1 MPAAADELPEGAAWH
16 HPEQDGVPAER
27 AHLGEAIRAA
37 ALRIGFARVG
47 FCTVEPLKIDA
58 GRLRGWL
65 ERGMNGEMA
74 YLAGERGDP
83 AALLGAA
90 RSVIVVA
97 LPYARGDDV
106 PLRAGPEGRPLSG
119 YVARYARGTDYHM
132 VIRQKLRTLADE
144 CATLAG
150 RSVLARPC
158 VDSAP
163 LLERAA
169 AQRAGLGF
177 VAKSTMTIVPGLGS
191 YFLLGELL
199 LDVEL
204 EPGRPVPAQCG
215 RCTACLTACPTNAF
229 VDAHTL
235 DARRCISYLTIELRG
250 AIPRELRAPIGRMV
264 FGCDICQDVCPFNH
278 SRHER
283 PAAPELAARP
293 ELTEPDLIG
302 LLELTATGYRKL
314 VRRSALRRVSRE
326 RLQRNAAVALGNS
339 GSRAAL
345 EPLLGALRS
354 NRSALVRLHC
364 AWAIGR
370 LGVVS
375 ARGELVAALERES
388 DAEVRDE
395 LQQSIKSLDITSAKE
410 SH

>member
-1 MPAAADELPEGAAWH
+1 MPGATDELPDGAAWH
-16 HPEQDGVPAER
+16 HPAESG
-27 AHLGEAIRAA
+27 ALAESTHLGEAIRAA

-47 FCTVEPLKIDA
+47 FCTVEPLTVDM
-58 GRLRGWL
+58 GRLHGWL
-65 ERGMNGEMA
+65 DRGMNGEMA

-83 AALLGAA
+83 TALLRAA
-90 RSVIVVA
+90 RSVIMVA

-106 PLRAGPEGRPLSG
+106 PLRAGSEGRPLTG

-132 VIRQKLRTLADE
+132 VIRQKLRALADA
-144 CATLAG
+144 CATLVG
-150 RSVLARPC
+150 RAVLARPC
-158 VDSAP
+158 VDTAP

-177 VAKSTMTIVPGLGS
+177 VAKSSMTIVPGLGS

-199 LDVEL
+199 LDVDL
-204 EPGRPVPAQCG
+204 EPGRPVPGQCG

-229 VDAHTL
+229 VDAYTL
-235 DARRCISYLTIELRG
+235 DARRCISYLTIELHG
-250 AIPRELRAPIGRMV
+250 VIPRELRAPIGRMV

-302 LLELTATGYRKL
+302 LLELSATGYRRL
-314 VRRSALRRVSRE
+314 VKRSALRRVSRE

-339 GSRAAL
+339 GSPAAL
-345 EPLLGALRS
+345 EPLLGALRA

-370 LGVVS
+370 LGFVS
-375 ARGELVAALERES
+375 ARGELVIALALEF
-388 DAEVRDE
+388 DPEVRSE
-395 LQQSIKSLDITSAKE
+395 LRVALEYLNITSTNE

>member
-1 MPAAADELPEGAAWH
+1 MPGSADELPDGAAWH
-16 HPEQDGVPAER
+16 HPAQHGALAESAR
-27 AHLGEAIRAA
+27 LGEAIREA

-47 FCTVEPLKIDA
+47 FCTVEPLSIDA

-65 ERGMNGEMA
+65 DRGMNGEMA

-97 LPYARGDDV
+97 LAYARGDDV
-106 PLRAGPEGRPLSG
+106 PLRAASEGRPLTG
-119 YVARYARGTDYHM
+119 YVARYARGADYHG
-132 VIRQKLRTLADE
+132 VIKQKLRALADE

-150 RSVLARPC
+150 RPVLARPC

-199 LDVEL
+199 LDVDL

-283 PAAPELAARP
+283 PSAPELAPRA

-302 LLELTATGYRKL
+302 LLELTASGYRRL
-314 VRRSALRRVSRE
+314 VQGSALRRVSRE

-339 GSRAAL
+339 GARAAL

-370 LGVVS
+370 LGFVS
-375 ARGELVAALERES
+375 ARSALVAALAQEA
-388 DAEVRDE
+388 DTEVLGE
-395 LQQSIKSLDITSAKE
+395 LRHSIESLDITATNASP
-410 SH
+410 